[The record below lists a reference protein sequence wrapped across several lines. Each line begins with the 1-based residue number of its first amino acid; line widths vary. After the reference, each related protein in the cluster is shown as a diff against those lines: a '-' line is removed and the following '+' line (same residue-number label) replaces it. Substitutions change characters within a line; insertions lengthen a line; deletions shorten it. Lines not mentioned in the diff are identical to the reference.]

1 LREVCGFGAA
11 EIAWATRTEASA
23 ILFEFGADRRQ
34 NWVRRLQGAPTAS
47 FVCES
52 RAMEPNIFRYIW
64 TNSRREQIGVVI
76 IVLISMIP
84 YYLAFDLPKQ
94 IVNGPLQGKGF
105 DAPGSTQPFMA
116 LSFDLPLYGTVH
128 LTNGIPLERFPL
140 LMALSVT
147 FLVLVIVN
155 GLFKYVINTRKGLLG
170 ERLLRR
176 IRYQLVDRILRFR
189 QTRVTQMKAG
199 EVASMVKDEI
209 EPLGGFAADAFT
221 QPILLGGQAFTALLF
236 IFVQHFWLGMV
247 AGATAAVQFAIIPRM
262 RRRLIVLGRERQV
275 TARELAGHVAEI
287 VDGIQTIHA
296 NDATNFQRA
305 RVSARLGR
313 IFKIRYDIYQW
324 KFLVK
329 FLNNFIAQMTPFLFY
344 TIGGYLT
351 IVGSLDVGQLIA
363 VINAYKEL
371 PGPLKDLIDWDLAR
385 QDVQVKYEQ
394 IVDQFQADE
403 MIDPSL
409 QSIDADVPA
418 GDLHPLVAQELTVH
432 SESGT
437 QLLQDISVTIAPG
450 ESVALVGGS
459 NDGGPVLG
467 DALGGL
473 VRSSGGSLR
482 LGGHDVSN
490 LPARVTG
497 RVISYTGHVSFFE
510 ADTVLNNVTYGLKR
524 RPGALP
530 KDEPADVR
538 EHRVWLH
545 NEAERTGNPVL
556 DIDTDWIDYD
566 DVQPIAGKGN
576 LVTSICA
583 VLDVVGLSEDVIGFA
598 LRARLDTKDLPEIA
612 AEVLTLRTSLK
623 DALRDQDLHSI
634 VLPFEHDLYNPEAS
648 IVENLLFGVPSD
660 KDTSISMIVR
670 HPFFAEAMAEAGLV
684 DMLFDLGWRFARNTA
699 ELFDGSQN
707 SPEMLK
713 WLTHIKPEELP
724 EYEQILARTTPDGAR
739 AARREDVVRLIQLA
753 FEYVEPAY
761 RFGLLDDERQE
772 RLIAGRKILAER
784 LPATLRHLIQTYDPD
799 AYMNN
804 ATLGENILFGKVNR
818 RFVRA
823 EEKIENL
830 MRAALRDLFVRN
842 PAVREEVMS
851 VGLEYDIGP
860 GGRRLTLLQRQKIAL
875 ARALIRKSRFYVF
888 NEPLAGADPMLQET
902 IITNILTF
910 LSAQTPQPAVVW
922 VLANASLSKS
932 FSRRIELK
940 KGSLLSRAPANTVA
954 SVAS

>member
-1 LREVCGFGAA
+1 
-11 EIAWATRTEASA
+11 
-23 ILFEFGADRRQ
+23 
-34 NWVRRLQGAPTAS
+34 
-47 FVCES
+47 
-52 RAMEPNIFRYIW
+52 MEPNIFRYIW
-64 TNSRREQIGVVI
+64 TNSRREQIAVVI

-94 IVNGPLQGKGF
+94 IVNGPLQGQGF
-105 DAPGSTQPFMA
+105 ATPGSTQPFMA

-128 LTNGIPLERFPL
+128 ISDGIPLERLPL
-140 LMALSVT
+140 LMALSIT
-147 FLVLVIVN
+147 FLLLVIVN

-189 QTRVTQMKAG
+189 QTRFTQMKAG

-247 AGATAAVQFAIIPRM
+247 AGATAAVQFAVIPRM
-262 RRRLIVLGRERQV
+262 RSRLIVLGRERQL

-296 NDATNFQRA
+296 NDVTNFQRA
-305 RVSARLGR
+305 RISARLGR

-351 IVGSLDVGQLIA
+351 IAGSLDVGQLVA

-394 IVDQFQADE
+394 IVDQFQADD

-409 QSIDADVPA
+409 QSIDADLPA
-418 GDLHPLVAQELTVH
+418 GDLHPLVSQQLTVH

-437 QLLQDISVTIAPG
+437 QLLDDISVTIPLG

-459 NDGGPVLG
+459 NDGGAVLG
-467 DALGGL
+467 DVLGGQL
-473 VRSSGGSLR
+473 RPSGGLLL
-482 LGGHDVSN
+482 LGSHDVST

-497 RVISYTGHVSFFE
+497 RLISYTGPVSFFE
-510 ADTVLNNVTYGLKR
+510 ADSVLNNVTYSLKR

-538 EHRVWLH
+538 EHRAWLH
-545 NEAERTGNPVL
+545 VEAERTGNPVL
-556 DIDTDWIDYD
+556 DIDADWVDYD
-566 DVQPIAGKGN
+566 DVQPVPGREN
-576 LVTSICA
+576 LVASISA
-583 VLDVVGLSEDVIGFA
+583 VLDVVGMSEDVIGFA
-598 LRARLDTKDLPEIA
+598 LRARVDTKDLPDLA
-612 AEVLTLRTSLK
+612 SEVLTLRRTLK
-623 DALRDQDLHSI
+623 DALRAQDLDSI
-634 VLPFEHDLYNPEAS
+634 VLPFEQDRYNSEATV
-648 IVENLLFGVPSD
+648 VENLLFGVPAD
-660 KDTSISMIVR
+660 KENSIGMIVR
-670 HPFFAEAMAEAGLV
+670 DPFFAKTMAEAGLV
-684 DMLFDLGWRFARNTA
+684 EMLFDLGWRFARNTA
-699 ELFDGSQN
+699 ELFDGSQS

-724 EYEQILARTTPDGAR
+724 EYEQILARTTPDGAH
-739 AARREDVVRLIQLA
+739 AARREDVLRLIELA
-753 FEYVEPAY
+753 FEYVEPTY
-761 RFGLLDDERQE
+761 RFGLLDDERQQ
-772 RLIAGRKILAER
+772 RLIAGRKVLAES
-784 LPATLRHLIQTYDPD
+784 LPPALRYLIQTYDPD
-799 AYMNN
+799 VYLNN
-804 ATLGENILFGKVNR
+804 ATLAENILFGKVNR

-830 MRAALRDLFVRN
+830 MRSALRDLFAGN
-842 PAVREEVMS
+842 PAVREQVMS
-851 VGLEYDIGP
+851 IGLEYDIGP

-875 ARALIRKSRFYVF
+875 ARALVRKSLFYVF
-888 NEPLAGADPMLQET
+888 NEPLAGSDPALQES
-902 IITNILTF
+902 IIANTLGF
-910 LSAQTPQPAVVW
+910 LSAQKPQPAVIW

-932 FSRRIELK
+932 FSRRIELR
-940 KGSLLSRAPANTVA
+940 KGRLLTGTSSDGGKALID
-954 SVAS
+954 S